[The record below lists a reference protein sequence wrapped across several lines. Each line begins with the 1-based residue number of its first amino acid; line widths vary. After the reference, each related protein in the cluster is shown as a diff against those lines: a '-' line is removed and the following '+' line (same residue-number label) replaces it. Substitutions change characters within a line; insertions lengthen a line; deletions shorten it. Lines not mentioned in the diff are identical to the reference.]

1 MAKEE
6 NCKLSKFVTI
16 MPTFQDKLLGNKPQ
30 ITKNA
35 CEMLVKIVILA
46 YISMKHT
53 IFACG
58 SP

>member
-1 MAKEE
+1 
-6 NCKLSKFVTI
+6 